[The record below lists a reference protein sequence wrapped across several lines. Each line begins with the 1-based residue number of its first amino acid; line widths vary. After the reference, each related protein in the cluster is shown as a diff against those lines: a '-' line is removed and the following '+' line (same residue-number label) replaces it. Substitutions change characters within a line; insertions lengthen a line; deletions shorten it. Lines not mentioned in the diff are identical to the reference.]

1 MRWSQVA
8 ASGPAPF
15 TLHDCRLVWRRW
27 MSALEI
33 NHGSPEIA
41 ASGAPTAKIPAE
53 KTPFYRKLYVQ
64 VLVAVALGAI
74 LGYAYPDLSLYLKPY
89 GDAFIRAIKVVVAP
103 IIFTTI
109 AVGIAKMGDI
119 RHVANVGV
127 KALIYF
133 EVASTLALVIG
144 MTVGNFWK
152 VGVGLNADPAAFDPK
167 AVEAYAKVA
176 KDVTVSDFFL
186 SMIPTSFVEPFVKG
200 DIMPV
205 LFIAVLLGLGLSL
218 AQARG
223 KPIVAFLDSAS
234 VALFGMVRIIM
245 YFAPIAAF
253 CAMAFT
259 VGKYGLR
266 TLLDLGQLVASV
278 YIVSILFV
286 VFVLG
291 GFLRLSGFNIFR
303 VLNYFK
309 DEILFVFAATSAETM
324 MPRSMQKLQK
334 LGVSREVVGLVM
346 PGGFSLNMDG
356 TAIYMTMAVLFLAH
370 AFNVELSIWQQ
381 LSVLFVM
388 LFTSKGAAGVTGGG
402 FIALA
407 ATLPVV
413 NAVPIAGL
421 ALLLGVDRF
430 MAEIRAAT
438 NLTSNIIAT
447 LVVGRW
453 VDGVDMATAAA
464 ELRTGFVET
473 EGSLTSEIGHPAEM
487 QGAR

>member
-1 MRWSQVA
+1 
-8 ASGPAPF
+8 
-15 TLHDCRLVWRRW
+15 
-27 MSALEI
+27 MSALDM
-33 NHGSPEIA
+33 NNPTSEIA
-41 ASGAPTAKIPAE
+41 MTRTRTTKAAAE
-53 KTPFYRKLYVQ
+53 KTPLYRKLYVQ
-64 VLVAVALGAI
+64 VLVAVALGAM
-74 LGYAYPDLSLYLKPY
+74 LGHLYPDLSVYLKPY
-89 GDAFIRAIKVVVAP
+89 GDAFIKAIKVVVAP

-109 AVGIAKMGDI
+109 VVGIAKMGDI
-119 RHVANVGV
+119 RRVANVGV

-133 EVASTLALVIG
+133 EVASTLALIIG
-144 MTVGNFWK
+144 MIVGNFWK
-152 VGVGLNADPAAFDPK
+152 VGIGLNADPAAFDTK

-176 KDVTVSDFFL
+176 KDVNLTDFFL

-205 LFIAVLLGLGLSL
+205 LFIAVLLGIALSL
-218 AQARG
+218 AQSRG
-223 KPIVAFLDSAS
+223 KPIVSFLDSAS
-234 VALFGMVRIIM
+234 VALFGMVRLIM
-245 YFAPIAAF
+245 YFAPLAAL

-286 VFVLG
+286 VVVLG
-291 GFLRLSGFNIFR
+291 AFLRISGFSIIR

-324 MPRSMQKLQK
+324 MPRSMQKLEK
-334 LGVSREVVGLVM
+334 VGVSKEVVGLVM
-346 PGGFSLNMDG
+346 PGGFSFNMDG

-370 AFNVELSIWQQ
+370 AFNVELTIWHQ

-413 NAVPIAGL
+413 DAVPVAGL

-453 VDGVDMATAAA
+453 VGAVDMNVAAA
-464 ELRTGFVET
+464 ELRAGFVET
-473 EGSLTSEIGHPAEM
+473 EETRAWDAGHATEM
-487 QGAR
+487 QAAQ

>member
-1 MRWSQVA
+1 MTGTPA
-8 ASGPAPF
+8 AKS
-15 TLHDCRLVWRRW
+15 
-27 MSALEI
+27 
-33 NHGSPEIA
+33 
-41 ASGAPTAKIPAE
+41 TAV

-64 VLVAVALGAI
+64 VLMAVALGAA
-74 LGYAYPDLSLYLKPY
+74 LGYFYPDFSTSLKPY
-89 GDAFIRAIKVVVAP
+89 GDAFVRAIKVVVAP

-109 AVGIAKMGDI
+109 VVGIAKMGDI
-119 RHVANVGV
+119 RRVANVGV

-133 EVASTLALVIG
+133 EVASTLALIIG
-144 MTVGNFWK
+144 MIVGNLWK

-167 AVEAYAKVA
+167 LVEGYAKVA
-176 KDVTVSDFFL
+176 KGVTLSDFFL

-205 LFIAVLLGLGLSL
+205 LFIAVLMGIALAL
-218 AQARG
+218 AQSRG
-223 KPIVAFLDSAS
+223 KPMVAFLDSAS
-234 VALFGMVRIIM
+234 IALFGMVRIIM

-253 CAMAFT
+253 AAMAFT

-286 VFVLG
+286 LIVLG
-291 GFLRLSGFNIFR
+291 GFLRLSGFGILR

-324 MPRSMQKLQK
+324 MPRSMQKLEK
-334 LGVSREVVGLVM
+334 VGVSKEVVGLVM
-346 PGGFSLNMDG
+346 PGGFSFNMDG

-370 AFNVELSIWQQ
+370 AFNVELSLWHQ
-381 LSVLFVM
+381 LTVLFVM

-407 ATLPVV
+407 ATLPVLD
-413 NAVPIAGL
+413 AVPVVGL

-453 VDGVDMATAAA
+453 VGAIDMDVANA
-464 ELRTGFVET
+464 ELKAGFVET
-473 EGSLTSEIGHPAEM
+473 EETRNWDSHQEPEM
-487 QGAR
+487 RAAS

>member
-1 MRWSQVA
+1 
-8 ASGPAPF
+8 
-15 TLHDCRLVWRRW
+15 

-33 NHGSPEIA
+33 NHQSSEIA
-41 ASGAPTAKIPAE
+41 VAALPTARAKAG
-53 KTPFYRKLYVQ
+53 KRPFYRKLYVQ
-64 VLVAVALGAI
+64 VLIAVALGAI
-74 LGYAYPDLSLYLKPY
+74 IGYADPSLSLSLKPY
-89 GDAFIRAIKVVVAP
+89 GDAFVKAIRVVVAP

-119 RHVANVGV
+119 RHVAKVGV

-144 MTVGNFWK
+144 MTVGTFWK

-167 AVEAYAKVA
+167 AVETYAKLA
-176 KDVTVSDFFL
+176 KDVTMSDFFL

-205 LFIAVLLGLGLSL
+205 LFIAVLVGLGLSL

-223 KPIVAFLDSAS
+223 KPMVAFLESAS

-245 YFAPIAAF
+245 QFAPVAAL

-278 YIVSILFV
+278 YVVSILFV
-286 VFVLG
+286 VIVLG
-291 GFLRLSGFNIFR
+291 AFLRLSGFSIFR

-324 MPRSMQKLQK
+324 MPRSMQKLEK
-334 LGVSREVVGLVM
+334 IGVSKEVVGLVM

-356 TAIYMTMAVLFLAH
+356 TAIYMTMSVLFLAH
-370 AFNVELSIWQQ
+370 AFNVQLSIWHQ

-407 ATLPVV
+407 ATLPVLD
-413 NAVPIAGL
+413 AVPIAGL

-453 VDGVDMATAAA
+453 VGGVDMTTATE
-464 ELRTGFVET
+464 ELRAGFVEDEET
-473 EGSLTSEIGHPAEM
+473 QLPDTGHAGE
-487 QGAR
+487 QNTG

>member
-1 MRWSQVA
+1 MTATFAENKNDNVA
-8 ASGPAPF
+8 M
-15 TLHDCRLVWRRW
+15 TK
-27 MSALEI
+27 AL
-33 NHGSPEIA
+33 A
-41 ASGAPTAKIPAE
+41 AKKAAE
-53 KTPFYRKLYVQ
+53 KRPFYRKLYVQ
-64 VLVAVALGAI
+64 VLIAVALGAT
-74 LGYAYPDLSLYLKPY
+74 LGHFYPAFSIQLKPY

-109 AVGIAKMGDI
+109 VVGIAKMGDI
-119 RHVANVGV
+119 RKVANVGL

-133 EVASTLALVIG
+133 EVASTIALIIG
-144 MTVGNFWK
+144 MIVGNVWK
-152 VGVGLNADPAAFDPK
+152 VGQGINANPASFDPSVV
-167 AVEAYAKVA
+167 ASYAKVA
-176 KDVTVSDFFL
+176 HNLTLTDFFM
-186 SMIPTSFVEPFVKG
+186 SIIPKSFLDPFVHG
-200 DIMPV
+200 DILPV
-205 LFIAVLLGLGLSL
+205 LFIAILLGVALSF
-218 AQARG
+218 AGERG
-223 KPIVAFLDSAS
+223 KPIVSFLDSAS

-245 YFAPIAAF
+245 YFAPIAAG

-259 VGKYGLR
+259 IGKYGSK
-266 TLLDLGQLVASV
+266 TLVDLGELVLSI

-286 VFVLG
+286 AIVLG
-291 GFLRLSGFNIFR
+291 GFLRLCGFNILR

-324 MPRSMQKLQK
+324 MPRSMQKLEK

-346 PGGFSLNMDG
+346 PGGFSFNMDG

-370 AFNVELSIWQQ
+370 AFNVELTLWHQ
-381 LSVLFVM
+381 LAVLFVM

-402 FIALA
+402 FVALA

-413 NAVPIAGL
+413 NAVPVAGL

-453 VDGVDMATAAA
+453 VGAIDMDVAKA
-464 ELRTGFVET
+464 ELATGFIESDET
-473 EGSLTSEIGHPAEM
+473 RAWENPHAEM
-487 QGAR
+487 QAAE

>member
-1 MRWSQVA
+1 
-8 ASGPAPF
+8 
-15 TLHDCRLVWRRW
+15 

-33 NHGSPEIA
+33 NHQSSEIA
-41 ASGAPTAKIPAE
+41 VAALPTARAKAG

-64 VLVAVALGAI
+64 VLIAVALGAI
-74 LGYAYPDLSLYLKPY
+74 IGYADPSLSLSLKPY
-89 GDAFIRAIKVVVAP
+89 GDAFVRAIRVVVAP

-119 RHVANVGV
+119 RHVAKVGV

-167 AVEAYAKVA
+167 AVETYAKLA
-176 KDVTVSDFFL
+176 KDVTMSDFFL

-205 LFIAVLLGLGLSL
+205 LFIAVLVGLGLSL

-223 KPIVAFLDSAS
+223 KPMVAFLESAS
-234 VALFGMVRIIM
+234 VALFAMVRIIM
-245 YFAPIAAF
+245 QFAPVAAL

-278 YIVSILFV
+278 YVVSILFV
-286 VFVLG
+286 VIVLG
-291 GFLRLSGFNIFR
+291 AFLRLSGFNILR

-324 MPRSMQKLQK
+324 MPRSMQKLEK
-334 LGVSREVVGLVM
+334 LGVSKEVVGLVM

-370 AFNVELSIWQQ
+370 AFNVELSIGHQ

-407 ATLPVV
+407 ATLPVLD
-413 NAVPIAGL
+413 AVPIAGL

-453 VDGVDMATAAA
+453 VGGVDMTTATE
-464 ELRTGFVET
+464 ELRAGFIEDEETQVPDTGHAGEQNT
-473 EGSLTSEIGHPAEM
+473 G
-487 QGAR
+487 

>member
-1 MRWSQVA
+1 
-8 ASGPAPF
+8 
-15 TLHDCRLVWRRW
+15 
-27 MSALEI
+27 MSAIETNGATSEI
-33 NHGSPEIA
+33 TLTRTLA
-41 ASGAPTAKIPAE
+41 ARSAAE
-53 KTPFYRKLYVQ
+53 KTPFYRKLYLQ
-64 VLVAVALGAI
+64 VLIAVALGAA
-74 LGYAYPDLSLYLKPY
+74 LGYIYPEFSISLKPY
-89 GDAFIRAIKVVVAP
+89 GDAFVRAIRVVVAP

-109 AVGIAKMGDI
+109 VVGIAKMGDI
-119 RHVANVGV
+119 RRVANVGV

-133 EVASTLALVIG
+133 EVASTLALIIG
-144 MTVGNFWK
+144 MIVGNVWK
-152 VGVGLNADPAAFDPK
+152 VGTGLNANPAAFDTR

-205 LFIAVLLGLGLSL
+205 LFIAVLLGIAL
-218 AQARG
+218 ALARSRG
-223 KPIVAFLDSAS
+223 RPMVSFLESAS

-245 YFAPIAAF
+245 YFAPIAAL

-259 VGKYGLR
+259 VGKYGLK

-286 VFVLG
+286 LIVLG
-291 GFLRLSGFNIFR
+291 TFLRIAGFR
-303 VLNYFK
+303 VGQVLNYFK

-324 MPRSMQKLQK
+324 MPRSMQKLEK
-334 LGVSREVVGLVM
+334 IGVSKEVVGLVM
-346 PGGFSLNMDG
+346 PGGFSFNMDG
-356 TAIYMTMAVLFLAH
+356 TAIYMTMAVLFLGH
-370 AFNVELSIWQQ
+370 AFNVELSIRQQ
-381 LSVLFVM
+381 LAILFVM

-413 NAVPIAGL
+413 DAVPVAGIAM
-421 ALLLGVDRF
+421 LLGVDRF

-453 VDGVDMATAAA
+453 VGAVDMDVAAA
-464 ELRTGFVET
+464 EFQAGFVET
-473 EGSLTSEIGHPAEM
+473 DETRAWDSHDEPEM
-487 QGAR
+487 QVAG

>member
-1 MRWSQVA
+1 
-8 ASGPAPF
+8 
-15 TLHDCRLVWRRW
+15 
-27 MSALEI
+27 MSALEVD
-33 NHGSPEIA
+33 HQSPE
-41 ASGAPTAKIPAE
+41 TAVRVPANTNIPSLNL
-53 KTPFYRKLYVQ
+53 PFYRKLYVQ
-64 VLVAVALGAI
+64 VLAAVVLGAG
-74 LGYAYPDLSLYLKPY
+74 LGYVVPDFSVNLKPF
-89 GDAFIRAIKVVVAP
+89 GDAFVKAIKVVVCP

-109 AVGIAKMGDI
+109 ALGIAKMRDI
-119 RHVANVGV
+119 RHVANVGA

-133 EVASTLALVIG
+133 EVASTLALIIG
-144 MTVGNFWK
+144 MTVGNVWQ
-152 VGVGLNADPAAFDPK
+152 VGRGLNADPAAFDPK
-167 AVEAYAKVA
+167 SVEAYANGA
-176 KDVTVSDFFL
+176 KSVGLTDFLL
-186 SMIPTSFVEPFVKG
+186 SIVPSSFVEPFVKG

-205 LFIAVLLGLGLSL
+205 LFVAVLLGLGLSM
-218 AQARG
+218 AQDRG
-223 KPIVAFLDSAS
+223 KPVVVFLEAAA
-234 VALFGMVRIIM
+234 ALFGMVRIIM
-245 YFAPIAAF
+245 YCAPIAAL

-286 VFVLG
+286 LIVLG
-291 GFLRLSGFNIFR
+291 GFLRLSGFGIGR

-324 MPRSMQKLQK
+324 RPRSMQKLEK
-334 LGVSREVVGLVM
+334 LGVSKEVVGLGM

-356 TAIYMTMAVLFLAH
+356 TAIYMTMSVLFLAH
-370 AFNVELSIWQQ
+370 AFNVQLTIWHQ

-413 NAVPIAGL
+413 DAVPVAGI
-421 ALLLGVDRF
+421 ALLLGADRF
-430 MAEIRAAT
+430 MAQIRAAT

-453 VDGVDMATAAA
+453 VGGIDMPAANA
-464 ELRTGFVET
+464 ELKAGFAETVEVPP
-473 EGSLTSEIGHPAEM
+473 SH
-487 QGAR
+487 

>member
-1 MRWSQVA
+1 MTVLDVNNPTS
-8 ASGPAPF
+8 
-15 TLHDCRLVWRRW
+15 
-27 MSALEI
+27 
-33 NHGSPEIA
+33 EIA
-41 ASGAPTAKIPAE
+41 MTRTLAAKTAAE

-64 VLVAVALGAI
+64 VLIAVALGAI
-74 LGYAYPDLSLYLKPY
+74 LGHLYPDLSVYLKPY
-89 GDAFIRAIKVVVAP
+89 GDAFIKAIKIVVAP

-109 AVGIAKMGDI
+109 VVGIAKMGDI
-119 RHVANVGV
+119 RRVANVGV

-133 EVASTLALVIG
+133 EIASTLALIIG
-144 MTVGNFWK
+144 MIVGNFWK
-152 VGVGLNADPAAFDPK
+152 VGIGLNADPAAFDTK

-176 KDVTVSDFFL
+176 KNVNLTDFFL

-205 LFIAVLLGLGLSL
+205 LFIAVLLGAALSL

-223 KPIVAFLDSAS
+223 KPIVSFLDSVS

-245 YFAPIAAF
+245 YFAPLAALSS
-253 CAMAFT
+253 MAFT

-286 VFVLG
+286 LAVLG
-291 GFLRLSGFNIFR
+291 GFLRISGFSIIR

-324 MPRSMQKLQK
+324 MPRSMQKLEK
-334 LGVSREVVGLVM
+334 VGVSKEVVGLVM
-346 PGGFSLNMDG
+346 PGGFSFNMDG

-370 AFNVELSIWQQ
+370 AFNVELTIWHQ

-407 ATLPVV
+407 ATLPVMD
-413 NAVPIAGL
+413 AVPVAGL
-421 ALLLGVDRF
+421 GLLLGVDRF

-453 VDGVDMATAAA
+453 VGAVDMNVAAA
-464 ELRTGFVET
+464 ELRAGFVET
-473 EGSLTSEIGHPAEM
+473 EETRAWDAGHATEM
-487 QGAR
+487 QAAQ

>member
-1 MRWSQVA
+1 MTAFEVDRPSSVRTT
-8 ASGPAPF
+8 P
-15 TLHDCRLVWRRW
+15 HLV
-27 MSALEI
+27 SA
-33 NHGSPEIA
+33 
-41 ASGAPTAKIPAE
+41 
-53 KTPFYRKLYVQ
+53 KTPSSGVPLYRRLYVQ
-64 VLVAVALGAI
+64 VLAAVVLGAALG
-74 LGYAYPDLSLYLKPY
+74 YVFPDFSVHLKPF
-89 GDAFIRAIKVVVAP
+89 GDAFVKAIKVVVSP

-109 AVGIAKMGDI
+109 AIGIAKMRDI
-119 RHVANVGV
+119 RQVANVGV

-133 EVASTLALVIG
+133 EIASTLALIIG
-144 MTVGNFWK
+144 MIVGNVWQ
-152 VGVGLNADPAAFDPK
+152 VGSGLNADPAEFDPK
-167 AVEAYAKVA
+167 AIEAYAKVA
-176 KDVTVSDFFL
+176 RDVGLTDFFL
-186 SMIPTSFVEPFVKG
+186 SIIPSSFVEPFVKG

-205 LFIAVLLGLGLSL
+205 LFVAVLLGLGLSL
-218 AQARG
+218 AQDRG
-223 KPIVAFLDSAS
+223 KPVVVFLESAS
-234 VALFGMVRIIM
+234 AALFGMVRIIM
-245 YFAPIAAF
+245 YCAPIAAL

-286 VFVLG
+286 LIVLG
-291 GFLRLSGFNIFR
+291 GFLRLSGFSIVR

-324 MPRSMQKLQK
+324 MPRSMQKLEK

-356 TAIYMTMAVLFLAH
+356 TAIYMTMSVLFLAH
-370 AFNVELSIWQQ
+370 AFNVQLTIWHQ

-413 NAVPIAGL
+413 DAVPVAGI
-421 ALLLGVDRF
+421 ALLLGADRF
-430 MAEIRAAT
+430 MAQIRAGT

-453 VDGVDMATAAA
+453 VGGVDMPTATT
-464 ELRTGFVET
+464 ELQVGFTEAVEISGEGDGRTV
-473 EGSLTSEIGHPAEM
+473 
-487 QGAR
+487 

>member
-1 MRWSQVA
+1 MTAFEIDRS
-8 ASGPAPF
+8 SLETTAPH
-15 TLHDCRLVWRRW
+15 LLGVK
-27 MSALEI
+27 
-33 NHGSPEIA
+33 SP
-41 ASGAPTAKIPAE
+41 SSNV
-53 KTPFYRKLYVQ
+53 PFYRKLYVQ
-64 VLVAVALGAI
+64 VLIAVVLGAM
-74 LGYAYPDLSLYLKPY
+74 LGYVFPDFSVNLKPF
-89 GDAFIRAIKVVVAP
+89 GDAFVKAIKVVVGP

-109 AVGIAKMGDI
+109 ALGIAKMGDI
-119 RHVANVGV
+119 RQVANVGI

-133 EVASTLALVIG
+133 EVASTLALIIG
-144 MTVGNFWK
+144 MTVGNIWQ
-152 VGVGLNADPAAFDPK
+152 VGSGLNADPAAFDPK
-167 AVEAYAKVA
+167 TVEAYAKVA
-176 KDVTVSDFFL
+176 KSVGLTEFFL
-186 SMIPTSFVEPFVKG
+186 SIIPTSFVEPFVKG
-200 DIMPV
+200 DIMPI
-205 LFIAVLLGLGLSL
+205 LFVAMLLGLGLSL
-218 AQARG
+218 ARDRG
-223 KPIVAFLDSAS
+223 KPVVVFLESAAA
-234 VALFGMVRIIM
+234 ALFGMVRIIM
-245 YFAPIAAF
+245 YCAPIAAL

-286 VFVLG
+286 MIVLG
-291 GFLRLSGFNIFR
+291 GFLRLSGFGILR

-324 MPRSMQKLQK
+324 MPRSMQKLEK

-356 TAIYMTMAVLFLAH
+356 TAIYMTMSVLFLAH
-370 AFNVELSIWQQ
+370 AFNVHLTIWHQ

-413 NAVPIAGL
+413 DAVPVAGI
-421 ALLLGVDRF
+421 ALLLGADRF
-430 MAEIRAAT
+430 MAQIRAGT

-453 VDGVDMATAAA
+453 VGGVDMPTATAELQAGFTETA
-464 ELRTGFVET
+464 EVSGEETGHT
-473 EGSLTSEIGHPAEM
+473 A
-487 QGAR
+487 

>member
-1 MRWSQVA
+1 
-8 ASGPAPF
+8 
-15 TLHDCRLVWRRW
+15 
-27 MSALEI
+27 MSALEVD
-33 NHGSPEIA
+33 HTSDIA
-41 ASGAPTAKIPAE
+41 NIGLPAKAA
-53 KTPFYRKLYVQ
+53 TPLYRKLYVQ
-64 VLVAVALGAI
+64 VLIAVALGAFV
-74 LGYAYPDLSLYLKPY
+74 GYAYPDFSAYLKPF
-89 GDAFIRAIKVVVAP
+89 GDAFVRAIKVVVTP

-109 AVGIAKMGDI
+109 VVGIAKMGDI
-119 RHVANVGV
+119 RRVANVGV
-127 KALIYF
+127 KALVYF

-144 MTVGNFWK
+144 MTVGNLWK

-167 AVEAYAKVA
+167 AVDAYAKLA
-176 KDVTVSDFFL
+176 KTVTLSDFL
-186 SMIPTSFVEPFVKG
+186 QSIIPASFIEPFVKG
-200 DIMPV
+200 DILPV
-205 LFIAVLLGLGLSL
+205 LFIAVLLGSALSI
-218 AQARG
+218 AQSRG
-223 KPIVAFLDSAS
+223 KPVVSFLESAS

-245 YFAPIAAF
+245 YFAPLAAL

-266 TLLDLGQLVASV
+266 TLLDLGELVASV
-278 YIVSILFV
+278 YLVSILFV
-286 VFVLG
+286 LIVLG
-291 GFLRLSGFNIFR
+291 AFLKLSGFNVFR

-324 MPRSMQKLQK
+324 MPRSMQKLEK
-334 LGVSREVVGLVM
+334 VGVSREVVGLVM
-346 PGGFSLNMDG
+346 PGGFSFNMDG
-356 TAIYMTMAVLFLAH
+356 TAIYMTTAVLFLAN
-370 AFNVELSIWQQ
+370 AFNVHLSIWHQ

-413 NAVPIAGL
+413 DAVPVAGI

-453 VDGVDMATAAA
+453 VDGVDMETANA
-464 ELRTGFVET
+464 ELQAGFVET
-473 EGSLTSEIGHPAEM
+473 EETRAWDGHAGDVRPV
-487 QGAR
+487 R

>member
-1 MRWSQVA
+1 MAGLSEGKSMTAFEIDRPSSETVA
-8 ASGPAPF
+8 P
-15 TLHDCRLVWRRW
+15 RQ
-27 MSALEI
+27 MSV
-33 NHGSPEIA
+33 
-41 ASGAPTAKIPAE
+41 KIPSSGV
-53 KTPFYRKLYVQ
+53 PFYRKLYVQ
-64 VLVAVALGAI
+64 VLAAVVLGAALG
-74 LGYAYPDLSLYLKPY
+74 YVFPDFSVQLKAF
-89 GDAFIRAIKVVVAP
+89 GDAFVKAIKVVVGP

-109 AVGIAKMGDI
+109 ALGIAKMRDI
-119 RHVANVGV
+119 RQVANVGV

-133 EVASTLALVIG
+133 EVASTLALIIG
-144 MTVGNFWK
+144 MTVGNIWQ
-152 VGVGLNADPAAFDPK
+152 VGSGLNADPAAFDPK
-167 AVEAYAKVA
+167 TVEAYAKVA
-176 KDVTVSDFFL
+176 KDASLTDFFL
-186 SMIPTSFVEPFVKG
+186 SIIPSSFVEPFVKG

-205 LFIAVLLGLGLSL
+205 LFVAVLMGLGLSL
-218 AQARG
+218 AQERG
-223 KPIVAFLDSAS
+223 KPVVVFLESAS
-234 VALFGMVRIIM
+234 AALFGMVRIIM
-245 YFAPIAAF
+245 YCAPIAAF

-266 TLLDLGQLVASV
+266 TLIDLGQLVASV

-286 VFVLG
+286 VIVLG
-291 GFLRLSGFNIFR
+291 GFLRLSGFGIGR

-324 MPRSMQKLQK
+324 MPRSMQKLEK

-356 TAIYMTMAVLFLAH
+356 TAIYMTMSVLFLAH
-370 AFNVELSIWQQ
+370 AFNVQLTVWHQ

-413 NAVPIAGL
+413 DAVPVAGI
-421 ALLLGVDRF
+421 ALLLGADRF
-430 MAEIRAAT
+430 MAQIRAGT

-453 VDGVDMATAAA
+453 VGGIDMTTATAELQAGFTEAA
-464 ELRTGFVET
+464 EVPGENAGRAV
-473 EGSLTSEIGHPAEM
+473 
-487 QGAR
+487 

>member
-1 MRWSQVA
+1 MSAIEANSA
-8 ASGPAPF
+8 ASQISMTGTPAAK
-15 TLHDCRLVWRRW
+15 
-27 MSALEI
+27 SA
-33 NHGSPEIA
+33 A
-41 ASGAPTAKIPAE
+41 V

-64 VLVAVALGAI
+64 VLMAVALGAA
-74 LGYAYPDLSLYLKPY
+74 LGYFYPDFSTSLKPY
-89 GDAFIRAIKVVVAP
+89 GDAFVRAIKVVVAP

-109 AVGIAKMGDI
+109 VVGIAKMGDI
-119 RHVANVGV
+119 RRVANVGV

-133 EVASTLALVIG
+133 EVASTLALIIG
-144 MTVGNFWK
+144 MIVGNLWK

-167 AVEAYAKVA
+167 LVEGYAKVA
-176 KDVTVSDFFL
+176 KGVTLSDFFL

-205 LFIAVLLGLGLSL
+205 LFIAVLMGIALAL
-218 AQARG
+218 AQSRG

-253 CAMAFT
+253 AAMAFT

-286 VFVLG
+286 LIVLG
-291 GFLRLSGFNIFR
+291 GFLRLSGFGILR

-324 MPRSMQKLQK
+324 MPRSMQKLEK
-334 LGVSREVVGLVM
+334 VGVSKEVVGLVM
-346 PGGFSLNMDG
+346 PGGFSFNMDG

-370 AFNVELSIWQQ
+370 AFNVELSLWHQ
-381 LSVLFVM
+381 LTVLFVM

-407 ATLPVV
+407 ATLPVLD
-413 NAVPIAGL
+413 AVPVVGL

-453 VDGVDMATAAA
+453 VGAIDMEVANA
-464 ELRTGFVET
+464 ELKAGFIET
-473 EGSLTSEIGHPAEM
+473 EETRSWDSHQEPEM
-487 QGAR
+487 QVAR

>member
-1 MRWSQVA
+1 
-8 ASGPAPF
+8 
-15 TLHDCRLVWRRW
+15 
-27 MSALEI
+27 MSAIEANSTASEI
-33 NHGSPEIA
+33 SMT
-41 ASGAPTAKIPAE
+41 PTLAAKIAAE

-64 VLVAVALGAI
+64 VLIAVALGAA
-74 LGYAYPDLSLYLKPY
+74 LGYLYPELSTSLKPY
-89 GDAFIRAIKVVVAP
+89 GDAFVRAIKVVVAP

-109 AVGIAKMGDI
+109 VVGIAKMGDI
-119 RHVANVGV
+119 RRVANVGV

-133 EVASTLALVIG
+133 EVASTLALIIG
-144 MTVGNFWK
+144 MIVGNFWK
-152 VGVGLNADPAAFDPK
+152 VGVGLNADPAAFDTK

-176 KDVTVSDFFL
+176 KNVTMSDFFL

-200 DIMPV
+200 DIMLV
-205 LFIAVLLGLGLSL
+205 LFIAVLMGTALAL
-218 AQARG
+218 AQSRG
-223 KPIVAFLDSAS
+223 KPIVSFLDSAS

-245 YFAPIAAF
+245 YFAPIAAL

-259 VGKYGLR
+259 VGKYGLK

-278 YIVSILFV
+278 YIVSVLFV
-286 VFVLG
+286 VIVLG
-291 GFLRLSGFNIFR
+291 AFLRISGFSIGR

-324 MPRSMQKLQK
+324 MPRSMQKLEK
-334 LGVSREVVGLVM
+334 VGVSKEVVGLVM
-346 PGGFSLNMDG
+346 PGGFSFNMDG

-370 AFNVELSIWQQ
+370 AFNVELSIWHQ
-381 LSVLFVM
+381 LTVLFVM

-413 NAVPIAGL
+413 DAVPVAGI

-453 VDGVDMATAAA
+453 VGAVDMNVANA
-464 ELRTGFVET
+464 ELQAGFVET
-473 EGSLTSEIGHPAEM
+473 EETRNWDSHQEP
-487 QGAR
+487 

>member
-1 MRWSQVA
+1 
-8 ASGPAPF
+8 
-15 TLHDCRLVWRRW
+15 

-33 NHGSPEIA
+33 NHQSSEIA
-41 ASGAPTAKIPAE
+41 VAALPAARAKAA
-53 KTPFYRKLYVQ
+53 KRPFYRKLYVQ
-64 VLVAVALGAI
+64 VLIAVALGAI
-74 LGYAYPDLSLYLKPY
+74 IGYADPSLSLSLKPY
-89 GDAFIRAIKVVVAP
+89 GDAFVRAIRVVVAP

-119 RHVANVGV
+119 RHVAKVGV

-167 AVEAYAKVA
+167 AVETYAKLA
-176 KDVTVSDFFL
+176 KDVTMSDFFL

-205 LFIAVLLGLGLSL
+205 LFIAVLVGLGLSL

-223 KPIVAFLDSAS
+223 KPMVAFLESAS
-234 VALFGMVRIIM
+234 VALFAMVRIIM
-245 YFAPIAAF
+245 QFAPVAAL

-278 YIVSILFV
+278 YVVSILFV
-286 VFVLG
+286 VIVLG
-291 GFLRLSGFNIFR
+291 AFLRLSGFNILR

-324 MPRSMQKLQK
+324 MPRSMQKLEK
-334 LGVSREVVGLVM
+334 LGVSKEVVGLVM

-370 AFNVELSIWQQ
+370 AFNVELSIGHQ

-407 ATLPVV
+407 ATLPVLD
-413 NAVPIAGL
+413 AVPIAGL

-453 VDGVDMATAAA
+453 VGGIDMTTATD
-464 ELRTGFVET
+464 ELRAGFVEDEET
-473 EGSLTSEIGHPAEM
+473 QVPDTGHEPQKA
-487 QGAR
+487 G

>member
-1 MRWSQVA
+1 
-8 ASGPAPF
+8 
-15 TLHDCRLVWRRW
+15 
-27 MSALEI
+27 MSSLEI
-33 NHGSPEIA
+33 NRQ
-41 ASGAPTAKIPAE
+41 ASDINSIELPLAKTGPTG
-53 KTPFYRKLYVQ
+53 TPLYRKLYVQ
-64 VLVAVALGAI
+64 VLVAVVLGAG
-74 LGYAYPDLSLYLKPY
+74 LGYVYPDLSIYLKPF
-89 GDAFIRAIKVVVAP
+89 GDAFVRAIKVVVAP

-109 AVGIAKMGDI
+109 VLGIAKVGDI
-119 RHVANVGV
+119 RRVANVGV

-133 EVASTLALVIG
+133 EVASTLALIVGMVIG
-144 MTVGNFWK
+144 NLWK
-152 VGVGLNADPAAFDPK
+152 IGVGLNADPAAFDPK
-167 AVEAYAKVA
+167 AVESYAKLA
-176 KDVTVSDFFL
+176 KNVTMSDVLQSV
-186 SMIPTSFVEPFVKG
+186 IPTSFVEPFIKG
-200 DIMPV
+200 DIVPV

-223 KPIVAFLDSAS
+223 KPVVSFLESAS

-245 YFAPIAAF
+245 YFAPLAAL

-278 YIVSILFV
+278 YLVSILFV
-286 VFVLG
+286 IIVLG
-291 GFLRLSGFNIFR
+291 TFLRLSGFSIFR

-324 MPRSMQKLQK
+324 MPRSMQKLEK
-334 LGVSREVVGLVM
+334 IGVSKEIVGLVM
-346 PGGFSLNMDG
+346 PGGFSFNMDG
-356 TAIYMTMAVLFLAH
+356 TAIYMTMSVLFLAH
-370 AFNVELSIWQQ
+370 AFNVQLSIWHQ

-413 NAVPIAGL
+413 DAVPVAGI

-438 NLTSNIIAT
+438 NLTSNIVAT

-453 VDGVDMATAAA
+453 VGGVDMKISTA
-464 ELRTGFVET
+464 ELRAGFVE
-473 EGSLTSEIGHPAEM
+473 SEETRAWDG
-487 QGAR
+487 R

>member
-1 MRWSQVA
+1 
-8 ASGPAPF
+8 
-15 TLHDCRLVWRRW
+15 

-33 NHGSPEIA
+33 NHQSSEIA
-41 ASGAPTAKIPAE
+41 VAGLPTARAKAG
-53 KTPFYRKLYVQ
+53 KRPFYRKLYVQ
-64 VLVAVALGAI
+64 VLIAVALGAI
-74 LGYAYPDLSLYLKPY
+74 IGYADPSLSLSLKPY
-89 GDAFIRAIKVVVAP
+89 GDAFVRAIRVVVAP

-119 RHVANVGV
+119 RHVAKVGV

-152 VGVGLNADPAAFDPK
+152 VGVGLNAEPAAFDPK
-167 AVEAYAKVA
+167 AVEAYAKLA
-176 KDVTVSDFFL
+176 KDVTLSDFFL

-205 LFIAVLLGLGLSL
+205 LFIAVLVGLGLSL

-223 KPIVAFLDSAS
+223 KPMVAFLESAS
-234 VALFGMVRIIM
+234 VALFAMVRIIM
-245 YFAPIAAF
+245 QFAPVAAL

-278 YIVSILFV
+278 YVVSILFV
-286 VFVLG
+286 VIVLG
-291 GFLRLSGFNIFR
+291 AFLRLSGFNIFR

-324 MPRSMQKLQK
+324 MPRSMQKLEK
-334 LGVSREVVGLVM
+334 LGVSKEVVGLVM
-346 PGGFSLNMDG
+346 PAGFSLNMDG

-370 AFNVELSIWQQ
+370 AFNVELSIGHQ

-407 ATLPVV
+407 ATLPVLD
-413 NAVPIAGL
+413 AVPIAGL

-453 VDGVDMATAAA
+453 VGGVDMTTATA
-464 ELRTGFVET
+464 ELRTGFVED
-473 EGSLTSEIGHPAEM
+473 EEM
-487 QGAR
+487 QVPDTGHAGEKQSAG